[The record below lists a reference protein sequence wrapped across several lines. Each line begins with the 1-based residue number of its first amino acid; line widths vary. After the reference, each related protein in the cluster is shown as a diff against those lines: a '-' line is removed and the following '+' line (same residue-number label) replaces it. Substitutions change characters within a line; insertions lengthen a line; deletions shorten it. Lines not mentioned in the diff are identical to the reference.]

1 MIKMKTF
8 FLVLEESEDCWEI
21 ILSIFELDWRP
32 AQIFAPGIDG
42 YGAAAYFE
50 VKFERDV

>member
-1 MIKMKTF
+1 MKPF
-8 FLVLEESEDCWEI
+8 SLVLEESEDCKK
-21 ILSIFELDWRP
+21 SFYQYAELGWRP

-50 VKFERDV
+50 VKFERNV

>member
-1 MIKMKTF
+1 MIKMKPF
-8 FLVLEESEDCWEI
+8 SLVLEESEDCREI
-21 ILSIFELDWRP
+21 ILSIFELGWRP